1 MPVDMQSPG
10 RHAFAPMTA
19 ESELDLRALGRA
31 LWRKRW
37 WIIVPTLLAATLAFI
52 AVELITPKY
61 KSEARVLF
69 EGRENVFLRPEAEKS
84 PIDRGT
90 VDPEAVASQ
99 VQLVLSRELANDV
112 INQLQLG
119 DLPEF
124 DPLRGPPS
132 LLRTLMATFGL
143 AKDPT
148 RMTPQERVLDSYYD
162 RLNVYPVE
170 KSRVIIIEFQSQDP
184 QLAARAAN
192 AVADAYLGY
201 QQSAKKDQARSA
213 SQWLAGEID
222 NLRGKVREAEDKVER
237 FRSRSNLF
245 MGSNNTS
252 LSNQQLG
259 DQSTQ
264 LAAMRAQKADAEA
277 RARLIREALRSGR
290 AIESADL
297 LNSELIRR
305 LTEQRVTL
313 RGQLAEQSSTLLDG
327 HPRIKELKAQ
337 IADLERQIRDEAEKL
352 VRSLQ
357 NEAEI
362 AGARLDALSANLDQ
376 LKRQAASN
384 NEQDVEL
391 RAQEREAKAQRD
403 LLESY
408 LAKYREATARGNID
422 VAPSDARVISRAAV
436 SNTPAF
442 PKKVPIVLV
451 VTLATFILSSGFITT
466 GELLNATRFAP
477 MATAAAWPMV
487 PASSG
492 GGRAIGDRG
501 APSGFRPSVAAAVG
515 TIEEFARGLR
525 SDREAGR
532 RVSVIGASRRVGT
545 TKAAI
550 MLARALARDARVILI
565 DLALQAPSLSV
576 ISSEPSAPGIA
587 EVIRGA
593 ASFGHIIT
601 RDKLSSVHLIAAGTV
616 TEDGATLLASQ
627 RLTMIIE
634 ALAHTYDHVVID
646 AGAVVDHSVERF
658 VGLAP
663 KALLV
668 VAGPDDPAI
677 MAARD
682 RLADAGFSDVTVLAA
697 SASDARAAAAA

>member
-1 MPVDMQSPG
+1 MPVDVQSLG
-10 RHAFAPMTA
+10 RHALAPMSA
-19 ESELDLRALGRA
+19 ENDLDLRALRRA

-37 WIIVPTLLAATLAFI
+37 WIIVPTVLAGVLAFV
-52 AVELITPKY
+52 AVQLITPKY

-69 EGRENVFLRPEAEKS
+69 EGRENVFLRPEAEKTT
-84 PIDRGT
+84 IDRGA
-90 VDPEAVASQ
+90 VDPDAVASQ
-99 VQLVLSRELANDV
+99 VQLVLSRELASDV

-119 DLPEF
+119 NLPEF
-124 DPLRGPPS
+124 DPLRRPPS
-132 LLRTLMATFGL
+132 LARTLLVMSGL
-143 AKDPT
+143 VKDPT
-148 RMTPQERVLDSYYD
+148 RMTPQERVLDSYYE
-162 RLNVYPVE
+162 RLNVYPVD

-192 AVADAYLGY
+192 AIADAYLDY
-201 QQSAKKDQARSA
+201 QQAAKKDQARSA

-222 NLRGKVREAEDKVER
+222 NLRGKVREAEDKVEQ

-264 LAAMRAQKADAEA
+264 LAAVRAQKADAEA
-277 RARLIREALRSGR
+277 RARRIREALRSGGT
-290 AIESADL
+290 IESADI

-337 IADLERQIRDEAEKL
+337 IADLDRQIRDEAEKL

-357 NEAEI
+357 SEAEI
-362 AGARLDALSANLDQ
+362 AGARVDALSANLDA
-376 LKRQAASN
+376 LKRQAATN

-408 LAKYREATARGNID
+408 LAKYREATTRENID
-422 VAPSDARVISRAAV
+422 AAPSDARVISRAVV

-466 GELLNATRFAP
+466 GELLSAARFQP
-477 MATAAAWPMV
+477 TAVTASRGV
-487 PASSG
+487 GPAS
-492 GGRAIGDRG
+492 GDIHPL
-501 APSGFRPSVAAAVG
+501 APTSIS
-515 TIEEFARGLR
+515 TIEEFANGLR

-532 RVSVIGASRRVGT
+532 RVSVMGASRHVGT
-545 TKAAI
+545 TKAAVT
-550 MLARALARDARVILI
+550 LARALAKDARVILV

-576 ISSEPSAPGIA
+576 ISSEPNAPGIA

-593 ASFGHIIT
+593 ASFGHVIT
-601 RDKLSSVHLIAAGTV
+601 RDKLSSVHLVAAGIAHDDV
-616 TEDGATLLASQ
+616 ATLLASQ

-634 ALAHTYDHVVID
+634 ALAHTYDHVVVD
-646 AGAVVDHSVERF
+646 AGAVGDGVVERF

-668 VAGPDDPAI
+668 AAAPDDPAI

-682 RLADAGFSDVTVLAA
+682 RLADAGFSDVTVLVA
-697 SASDARAAAAA
+697 SASDAPAVAAA